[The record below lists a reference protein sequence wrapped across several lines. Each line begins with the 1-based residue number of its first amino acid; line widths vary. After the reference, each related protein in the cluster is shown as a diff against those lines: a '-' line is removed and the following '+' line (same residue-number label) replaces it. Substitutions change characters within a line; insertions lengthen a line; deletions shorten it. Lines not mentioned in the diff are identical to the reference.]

1 MDLPVGFACDV
12 HPAEVAAVVFGVCA
26 PKQQLAAWLSC
37 GVSEKKARSHQHQR
51 QGEENPSRCPQNTHK
66 GIWGRVIAL
75 ETINWYRTAIYQYK
89 NRYSETG

>member
-37 GVSEKKARSHQHQR
+37 GVSERKAKSHQHQR
-51 QGEENPSRCPQNTHK
+51 QGEENPSRCPQNTHQ
-66 GIWGRVIAL
+66 GIWGV
-75 ETINWYRTAIYQYK
+75 
-89 NRYSETG
+89 YSSVSSTGDKQLVLNYSMSV